1 CLDCTAGGGRT
12 ASGEN
17 TGIWSESHLAT
28 FGPAGGTCTH
38 LCTACLGQCELYY
51 RAGVRHYRRDS
62 NQSVTKRSSNR
73 TLEDLFYFITNRMSG
88 LKNFALGYLKGISNS
103 VVCFNMLFSWMNVS
117 DE

>member
-17 TGIWSESHLAT
+17 TGIWSEST
-28 FGPAGGTCTH
+28 PETCGPARGAWSH

-73 TLEDLFYFITNRMSG
+73 TLEDLFYFITNRIRA
-88 LKNFALGYLKGISNS
+88 LKNFASGYLKGISNS
-103 VVCFNMLFSWMNVS
+103 VDCLKMLFSILS
-117 DE
+117 ISH